1 MTYAIMLGV
10 FVVLLFLGAPIA
22 LSLGM
27 SSLLAILYNGT
38 GINVVAG
45 QIYGGIGK
53 YLLLAVPF
61 FVLSGNIMAKAGISD
76 RLIAFI
82 DALLGYLRGGI
93 AMVCIVVACFF
104 GAISGSGPATVSA
117 IGSFMIP
124 EMEEKGYDKG
134 YATALSAAAG
144 TIGVIIPRPSPSSS
158 TAWPPAPPS
167 VICSRP
173 VSSPAC

>member
-10 FVVLLFLGAPIA
+10 FVILLFLGAPIA

-38 GINVVAG
+38 GINVIAG

-82 DALLGYLRGGI
+82 DALLALWW
-93 AMVCIVVACFF
+93 
-104 GAISGSGPATVSA
+104 PASSA
-117 IGSFMIP
+117 PSP
-124 EMEEKGYDKG
+124 
-134 YATALSAAAG
+134 APARPPWQLWALS
-144 TIGVIIPRPSPSSS
+144 
-158 TAWPPAPPS
+158 
-167 VICSRP
+167 
-173 VSSPAC
+173 

>member
-76 RLIAFI
+76 RLTRSSTPC
-82 DALLGYLRGGI
+82 LGICAAASRWS
-93 AMVCIVVACFF
+93 A
-104 GAISGSGPATVSA
+104 SSWPASSA
-117 IGSFMIP
+117 RFP
-124 EMEEKGYDKG
+124 
-134 YATALSAAAG
+134 APARPPWRRWALS
-144 TIGVIIPRPSPSSS
+144 
-158 TAWPPAPPS
+158 
-167 VICSRP
+167 
-173 VSSPAC
+173 